1 MTANPGTVRV
11 GDTVTL
17 TGTGFQPGENVI
29 VTLPDGSKRTVAT
42 NGSGTF
48 TTAWVVP
55 TGFAPGN
62 AAFGARG
69 DTSGRTANASVIVVA
84 KGVPGGGTPGRT
96 GGSGVKLATTGA
108 ELGAL
113 APVSALLLLAGA
125 GVFLASRRRRPHT
138 TRI

>member
-1 MTANPGTVRV
+1 MTANPGTVRA

-84 KGVPGGGTPGRT
+84 QGVPGGGTPGRT
-96 GGSGVKLATTGA
+96 GGSGAKLATTGA
-108 ELGAL
+108 ELGSL